1 MIDMPP
7 KSKLKLPPL
16 ESDQEPMGQRL
27 ARLRKERGLSQ
38 IALAEKMGII
48 QQLITDYERERLRMH
63 AEMVVRFA
71 QALEVSTDELLGVA
85 PLKRSQGQVSLK
97 LAKRIQK
104 IERLPGTKQKMLLHT
119 IDVFLRDADQQR
131 QAN

>member
-16 ESDQEPMGQRL
+16 EMNDEPIGQRL

-48 QQLITDYERERLRMH
+48 QQLITDYEREKLRMH
-63 AEMVVRFA
+63 AEMVIRFA

-85 PLKRSQGQVSLK
+85 AIKHPQGQVSLK

-104 IERLPGTKQKMLLHT
+104 IERLPGTKQKLLLHT

>member
-1 MIDMPP
+1 MIEMPP

-16 ESDQEPMGQRL
+16 PLNQEPMGQRL

-63 AEMVVRFA
+63 AEMVIRFA
-71 QALEVSTDELLGVA
+71 GALEVTTDELLGVKPVA
-85 PLKRSQGQVSLK
+85 HSLGKLSLK
-97 LAKRIQK
+97 LTKRLQK
-104 IERLPGTKQKMLLHT
+104 IETLPAPQQKVLLHT
-119 IDVFLRDADQQR
+119 IDVFLRGSMPQHSR
-131 QAN
+131 N